1 MYVLRTVFVNIRF
14 VFFWEVVILSNKE
27 LISISWQM
35 VKRYFCSE
43 EKWKVRG
50 LLGAVIGLS
59 LAQVYLLVLLN
70 GWYNDFYASLQVMDY
85 SQFWPLIGEFSA
97 YAFIF
102 IVVAVYAIYLR
113 QMLQIKWRTWM
124 TERYLDSWMSK
135 QTYYRLQVL
144 GKNDN
149 GTLDNPDQRISEDIN
164 QFISLFLQLSLGLL
178 KQACTL
184 VAFVFILWDLSGILE
199 LPVGDTVI
207 GVPGYM
213 VFVSLFYAI
222 VGTYFANKVG
232 RKLIRLNYDQQR
244 YEADFRFN
252 MIRVRE
258 NGESI
263 AFYGG
268 EEPEKLGFKD
278 KFSMVIE
285 NFWHLMNR
293 TKLLNFYVNGYAQL
307 AVIVP
312 LIMAAPQYF
321 GGAMNLGGL
330 MQTISAF
337 GRVQDALSFFV
348 DSYDSLAQLVA
359 VIRRLG
365 GFTKHMEEVDAI
377 ETNFVQ
383 KKSLD
388 GDVHL
393 NDVNVMLPD
402 GRVLLQDLNIKLK
415 KSARLL
421 ISGESGCGK
430 STLLRALAGI
440 WPYGSGEISIPD
452 GWKVLFLPQ
461 RPYLP
466 LGTLRQAIYY
476 PQEVPKTD
484 GDNLKDLLYKMELP
498 ELAERLDNVD
508 DWSRI
513 LSLGEQQRIA
523 FIRIILF
530 KPDVLFLDE
539 STSALDEKRESLV
552 YDTIFET
559 FPEMITVSVGH
570 RSSLQERHTHILKIY
585 DNGKWEVKS

>member
-1 MYVLRTVFVNIRF
+1 M
-14 VFFWEVVILSNKE
+14 SNKE

-124 TERYLDSWMSK
+124 TERYLDSWMSR

-144 GKNDN
+144 GKNDD

-278 KFSMVIE
+278 KFAMVIE

-402 GRVLLQDLNIKLK
+402 DRVLLQDLNIKLK